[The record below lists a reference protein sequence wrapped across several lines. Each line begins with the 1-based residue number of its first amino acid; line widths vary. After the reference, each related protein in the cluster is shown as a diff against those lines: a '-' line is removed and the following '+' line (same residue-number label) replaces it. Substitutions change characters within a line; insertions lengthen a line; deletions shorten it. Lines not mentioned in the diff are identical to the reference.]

1 MQSSWSG
8 VALVIIIFSR
18 QTVWFHVIYPIK
30 MSFLNRNRNARSK
43 PRDIIVKFSTYRN
56 RLTFYKQRTLLKER
70 GHTGVFVNEDL
81 TKFRSGLLYDA
92 RRLTKVSSVKG
103 AWSSDG
109 NVLVKDND
117 EKVHR
122 VNVISDLFQFGFLVM
137 GPGQP
142 SGPPRVAAT
151 PG

>member
-1 MQSSWSG
+1 M
-8 VALVIIIFSR
+8 
-18 QTVWFHVIYPIK
+18 
-30 MSFLNRNRNARSK
+30 
-43 PRDIIVKFSTYRN
+43 KFSTYRN

-92 RRLTKVSSVKG
+92 RRLARVSLVKG

-122 VNVISDLFQFGFLVM
+122 VSVISDLFQFGFLVM

-142 SGPPRVAAT
+142 SGSPRHRRSGSRAGAAGRSMSVVCRPASVVPRGASTICFKWPTPPPT
-151 PG
+151 LSQLT